1 MQRSFIS
8 KNLIFW
14 ELINPNDEEILDL
27 SKKLKIKEIDL
38 KSSLAQEHFSEF
50 IYETNYLGFSLLY
63 PVFINKSLVFKK
75 VSLFLSG
82 KNLVI
87 LRKDD
92 KEIRFIWDKTLN
104 FWQKSKF
111 KDGEFFITLFI
122 LNLLRRYFPL
132 LKTFSH
138 SLYILEKSFNKEKP
152 LIAIEYLS
160 ILRRK
165 IIFSHTAIN
174 SIFNMINQVIKTNI
188 PLVRDNFDRWESIQD
203 ISEFI
208 LQKIDDYEKILE
220 GLSRSF
226 ETKLSFQINEA
237 VRFLTLI
244 QSLFLPAML
253 IASIYGM
260 NITLPLAESKYA
272 FLILSLLMIVATL
285 LFLKLIKRI

>member
-14 ELINPNDEEILDL
+14 ELINPNNEEILDL

-38 KSSLAQEHFSEF
+38 KSSLAPQHFSEF
-50 IYETNYLGFSLLY
+50 IYETNYLGFGLLY

-111 KDGEFFITLFI
+111 EDGEIFITLFI

-138 SLYILEKSFNKEKP
+138 SLYILEKSFNEEKP
-152 LIAIEYLS
+152 LIAIEHLS

-165 IIFSHTAIN
+165 IIFSHTATN
-174 SIFNMINQVIKTNI
+174 SILNMINQVMKTNI
-188 PLVRDNFDRWESIQD
+188 PLVKYNFDRWESIQD

-226 ETKLSFQINEA
+226 ETKLSFQINES
-237 VRFLTLI
+237 VRFLTFI
-244 QSLFLPAML
+244 QSLFLPSTL

-272 FLILSLLMIVATL
+272 FLILSLLMIVTTL
-285 LFLKLIKRI
+285 LLLKLIKRI